1 MKLLN
6 QLKDLVSKNQ
16 DKITGGLGKVTSQ
29 IDKRTGG
36 KFSDK
41 LEKVNSTVE
50 GGLEKLSTEDINLTD
65 PAVDVTDDV
74 AGAADTAA
82 GDVSDVAEETAGS

>member
-29 IDKRTGG
+29 IDKRTGW

-65 PAVDVTDDV
+65 PAVDVTEEATASEATTD
-74 AGAADTAA
+74 AASKASE
-82 GDVSDVAEETAGS
+82 GKIGS